1 MHERR
6 AVSRRKAE
14 GELLIYDELIDHP
27 LGLVS
32 DMTAMGCRLK
42 ATFPVKVGKL
52 VQCRLILPEPIFG
65 NPDISFLG
73 QIMWCTESDTPDEFE
88 LGLEFQSLTSRER
101 MVLSLLIVP
110 WDEPAPAA
118 QPPIAAPEDKA
129 EMVFEER
136 KIND

>member
-6 AVSRRKAE
+6 AIPRRKAE

-32 DMTAMGCRLK
+32 DMTATGCRLK

-52 VQCRLILPEPIFG
+52 VQCKLVLPEPIFG
-65 NPDISFLG
+65 IPDISFLA
-73 QIMWCTESDTPDEFE
+73 QIMWCEESNTPDEFE
-88 LGLEFQSLTSRER
+88 LGLEFQSLTARER

-110 WDEPAPAA
+110 WDEPTPPLAPPAA
-118 QPPIAAPEDKA
+118 ASEDKV